1 MHRKQLLTLIIA
13 LGFNLVTGYKAI
25 AAEAQAEAQVTV
37 VEAVEF
43 GAPLESIRSL
53 TMMAPTNYHELVA
66 SNSDLVITKSVE
78 NDSILITKVVP

>member
-1 MHRKQLLTLIIA
+1 VREAAA
-13 LGFNLVTGYKAI
+13 L
-25 AAEAQAEAQVTV
+25 AQALQRRL